1 MFYFRYSKIQKPNL
15 LYTSPFILQIVMNH
29 GLIVNYSDTD
39 SEEGE
44 ENQKKFEVVQEKPP
58 PAKKIKLPNPL
69 KNIIT
74 PNDDDEIIDDPALH
88 DHRVRSFPHVRGN
101 WATYIFIQP
110 KDLDFSQIQQ
120 ELLEFFKLKQ
130 NLDVKPI
137 ENPHLSV
144 SKVVTLQHIWI
155 KDFTTSLQEKLK
167 TRLKTSFRL
176 RIIPNIK
183 ILVNE
188 EKTRTFICI
197 EIDSNSYLRNLV
209 KCCDQTLLEFQKEP
223 FYDPPEFHISL
234 AWILGDNQN
243 NIVTKHLIPIAQNWL
258 DSQDQT
264 NIEVNSVHCKI
275 GNKLFDLKI

>member
-1 MFYFRYSKIQKPNL
+1 
-15 LYTSPFILQIVMNH
+15 MNH

-39 SEEGE
+39 SEEE
-44 ENQKKFEVVQEKPP
+44 ENKFEIVQQPP
-58 PAKKIKLPNPL
+58 TKKIKLPNPL
-69 KNIIT
+69 KNTIT
-74 PNDDDEIIDDPALH
+74 PNENDDEIIDDPSLH

-110 KDLDFSQIQQ
+110 KDIDFNQIQQ
-120 ELLEFFKLKQ
+120 ELLEFFKLKL

-155 KDFTTSLQEKLK
+155 KDFTKSLQEKLK

-176 RIIPNIK
+176 RIQPNIK

-243 NIVTKHLIPIAQNWL
+243 NIDTKNLIPIAQSWL

-264 NIEVNSVHCKI
+264 NFEVDSVHCKI